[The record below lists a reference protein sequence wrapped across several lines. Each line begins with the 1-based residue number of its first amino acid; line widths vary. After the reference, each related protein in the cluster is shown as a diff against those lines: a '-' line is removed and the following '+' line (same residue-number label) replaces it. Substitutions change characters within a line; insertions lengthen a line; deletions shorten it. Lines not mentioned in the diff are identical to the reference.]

1 MRILSIDFDFFQ
13 NTDKETIETCY
24 PDGIDYSTS
33 MSSVIWAN
41 HYAKYNK
48 LNKVSIDK
56 YLYLEIL
63 EIITK
68 QHKYIPIC
76 VAQSHVCI
84 YKFIE
89 ELKKVNPEEILKI
102 VNIDLHH
109 DVCNDNEELDCGN
122 WISHIVETYP
132 GTQIGWIARDTSLDI
147 FDLTKEEIL
156 DIGIETNFKKI
167 KNIQFDAI
175 FICRSDMWLPP
186 HLDEYFDKLIL
197 KCKLDFKNIYIEN
210 CVSKPRN
217 LNKINKV
224 KNKIIELREE

>member
-13 NTDKETIETCY
+13 DADKETIETCY

-41 HYAKYNK
+41 HYAKYKK
-48 LNKVSIDK
+48 LNKVSINK
-56 YLYLEIL
+56 YLYLNIL
-63 EIITK
+63 EIIAK

-76 VAQSHVCI
+76 VAQSHAYI
-84 YKFIE
+84 YKFIK
-89 ELKKVNPEEILKI
+89 ELKKLNPKEKLKI

-109 DVCNDNEELDCGN
+109 DVCNDNEDLDCGN
-122 WISHIVETYP
+122 WISHVVEAYP
-132 GTQIGWIARDTSLDI
+132 GTQIGWIAREASLDI

-156 DIGIETNFKKI
+156 DIGIETDFKKI
-167 KNIQFDAI
+167 RNTQFDAI

-197 KCKLDFKNIYIEN
+197 KCKLDFKNTYIEN